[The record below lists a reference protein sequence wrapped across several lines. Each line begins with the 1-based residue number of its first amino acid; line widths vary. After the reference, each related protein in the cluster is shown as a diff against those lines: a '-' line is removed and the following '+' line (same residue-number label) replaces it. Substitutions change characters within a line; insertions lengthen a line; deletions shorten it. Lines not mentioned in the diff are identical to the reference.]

1 MKKRMSILLAA
12 VLCLALTGC
21 GVTPPERA
29 ADGSNWDLGWVTL
42 GSALGVDA
50 PEGWTLRET
59 DQSRAN
65 EGLLYAMWSM
75 GEEESQID
83 EDGEETVLYDIEL
96 QVLLI
101 GAPSPTSAADTIEE
115 WMSLANTH
123 LAVDSTAEQT
133 CNGQP
138 YTVLTYAYGDQENPY
153 DRGAAAY
160 GVYHN
165 YAINVELSCRENVSE
180 DAAALLVEFLE
191 RCHYGR

>member
-1 MKKRMSILLAA
+1 MKKRIAILLAA
-12 VLCLALTGC
+12 ALCLGLAGC
-21 GVTPPERA
+21 GVAPPERA
-29 ADGSNWDLGWVTL
+29 ADGSNWDLDWVTL

-75 GEEESQID
+75 GEEESQTG
-83 EDGEETVLYDIEL
+83 EDGEDAVLYDIEL

-101 GAPSPTSAADTIEE
+101 GAPSPASAANTIEE

-133 CNGQP
+133 YNGQP
-138 YTVLTYAYGDQENPY
+138 YTVLTYLYGDQDNPY
-153 DRGAAAY
+153 DRGTAAY

-165 YAINVELSCRENVSE
+165 YAINVELSCRENASE
-180 DAAALLVEFLE
+180 DAAALLAEFLE
-191 RCHYGR
+191 CCHYGR

>member
-1 MKKRMSILLAA
+1 MKKRIAILLAA
-12 VLCLALTGC
+12 ALCLGLAGC
-21 GVTPPERA
+21 GVAPPERA
-29 ADGSNWDLGWVTL
+29 ADGSNWDLDWVTL

-75 GEEESQID
+75 GEEESQTG
-83 EDGEETVLYDIEL
+83 EDGEDTVLYDIEL

-101 GAPSPTSAADTIEE
+101 GAPSPASAANTIEE

-133 CNGQP
+133 YNGQP
-138 YTVLTYAYGDQENPY
+138 YTVLTYLYGDQDNPY

-165 YAINVELSCRENVSE
+165 YAINVELSCRENASE
-180 DAAALLVEFLE
+180 DAAALLAEFLE
-191 RCHYGR
+191 CCHYGR

>member
-1 MKKRMSILLAA
+1 MKKRITILLAA
-12 VLCLALTGC
+12 ALCLGLAGC
-21 GVTPPERA
+21 GVAPPERA
-29 ADGSNWDLGWVTL
+29 ADGSNWDLDWVTL

-75 GEEESQID
+75 GEEESQTG
-83 EDGEETVLYDIEL
+83 EDGEDAVLYDIEL

-101 GAPSPTSAADTIEE
+101 GAPSPASAANTIEE

-133 CNGQP
+133 YNGQP
-138 YTVLTYAYGDQENPY
+138 YTVLTYLYGDQDNPY

-165 YAINVELSCRENVSE
+165 YAINVELSCRENASE
-180 DAAALLVEFLE
+180 DAAALLAEFLE
-191 RCHYGR
+191 CCHYGR